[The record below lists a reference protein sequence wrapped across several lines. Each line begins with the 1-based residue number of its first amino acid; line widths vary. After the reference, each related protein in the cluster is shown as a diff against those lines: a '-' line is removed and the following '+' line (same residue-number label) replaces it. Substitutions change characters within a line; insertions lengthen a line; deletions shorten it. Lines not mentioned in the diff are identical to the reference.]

1 MRNSIVELDV
11 PVRIVDYGG
20 NGPAAVLVHGLG
32 GSAEN
37 WAAVGPRLSDHAR
50 VVALDLAGF
59 GKTPPGARGATVEA
73 NADLVLS
80 VVDHLDLGPV
90 TLVGNSMGGLISILA
105 ATSRPDRVQGLVLV
119 NPALPVARWRPLH
132 PEVLLKLVAPLIP
145 VLGPAGI
152 RAYKAAHTPEEE
164 TAETLA
170 MICADPTT
178 VPAEAVTAMAAM
190 TGSRRSVP
198 WSVSSF
204 IEADRSLAR
213 RIFSPR
219 RFAALVDQVGQP
231 TLLVHGAED
240 PLVSIDS
247 ARWVAAKRP
256 DWDFVPLDDI
266 AHVPMLEAPDLFVDT
281 VTQWLEK
288 QGLEEQRLE
297 KQGLEER
304 A

>member
-1 MRNSIVELDV
+1 MNDTIVELDV
-11 PVRIVDYGG
+11 PVRIVDHEGA
-20 NGPAAVLVHGLG
+20 GPALVLVHGLG
-32 GSAEN
+32 GSVEN
-37 WAAVGPRLSDHAR
+37 WAAVGSRLSDHAR

-59 GKTPPGARGATVEA
+59 GRTPPGTRGATVEA

-80 VVDHLDLGPV
+80 VVDELDLAPA

-105 ATSRPDRVQGLVLV
+105 ATSQPDMVQGLVLV
-119 NPALPVARWRPLH
+119 NPALPVARWRPLNV
-132 PEVLLKLVAPLIP
+132 EVLLKLVAPLIP
-145 VLGPAGI
+145 VIGPAGI

-190 TGSRRSVP
+190 TGSRRSAP

-204 IEADRSLAR
+204 VEADRSLAK

-219 RFAALVDQVGQP
+219 RFAELVDQVSQP
-231 TLLVHGAED
+231 TLLVHGVED

-247 ARWVAAKRP
+247 ARWVMARRP
-256 DWDFVPLDDI
+256 DWDFAELHEI
-266 AHVPMLEAPDLFVDT
+266 GHVPMLEAPDLFVDT
-281 VTQWLEK
+281 VVRWLK
-288 QGLEEQRLE
+288 EQ
-297 KQGLEER
+297 